1 MTSMA
6 RAEREQLCD
15 LALELGEAEP
25 TLCEG
30 WDVKDLVVHLVLREG
45 SLASVGNV
53 VPVLSRYTE
62 GASRRLAARDFT
74 VLVERLRHGPPRY
87 SPFAL
92 PKADET
98 LNTLELYIHHEDI
111 RRARPGWAPRE
122 LSARDEDRLWRV
134 IGVAGRGLV
143 RGTGVGVTLQRSDD
157 GAMRVLKQAPG
168 TVVVRGLPSEVALFV
183 YGRKDHAQVELLGD
197 PDDVARL
204 RESSLGV

>member
-183 YGRKDHAQVELLGD
+183 YGRKDHARVELLGD